1 MRFSEY
7 SRYDATGLAELVR
20 NNEVT
25 PKELKDT
32 AVEAIR
38 ELNPKLNAVNNV
50 LAESG
55 QEIEGSQEGPFA
67 GVPFLIKE
75 ALLHAENVPSNLGS
89 RLAEGLVYS
98 DDTELMTRFKKAGL
112 VTVGTT
118 TTPEWAYNA
127 TTESIFYGPTRNPWN
142 MDHSPGGSSGGA
154 GAAVAAGIVPIAHAN
169 DGGGSIR
176 IPASCNGLIGLKPTR
191 GRTPTGPFGELL
203 SGIGVEFAVS
213 RSVRDTAA
221 LLDAVSGPDIGAYSF
236 APPPNRSFLEA
247 VTEPPKRLRIAFMEK
262 PLTGVPVNQECI
274 NALRETAALCQ
285 ELGHEVVEA
294 SPQIDVELH
303 NLATLRIWTAHVAHM
318 VNGVAKALNRVPS
331 EENLETASFACYQYG
346 QAITAPQLLEAT
358 DIMAAVTR
366 SVGRFFTEYD
376 ILLSPTTAQ
385 PPLPLG
391 ELNQNALGINAE
403 QWTEQIF
410 TYAPF
415 TNLFNTTG
423 QPAISLPLAWSSNGL
438 PIGMQFGGRFA
449 DESTLINLASQLE
462 QARPWKDKRP
472 PALVNASL
480 N

>member
-1 MRFSEY
+1 MKFSEY
-7 SRYDATGLAELVR
+7 SKYDATGLAELVK
-20 NNEVT
+20 NKEVT

-50 LAESG
+50 LTESG
-55 QEIEGSQEGPFA
+55 QEIEGSPEGPFA

-75 ALLHAENVPSNLGS
+75 ALLHASNVPSQLGS
-89 RLAEGLVYS
+89 RLAEGLLYS
-98 DDTELMTRFKKAGL
+98 DDTELMTRFRKAGL

-118 TTPEWAYNA
+118 TTPEYAYNA

-142 MDHSPGGSSGGA
+142 TDHSSGGSSGGA
-154 GAAVAAGIVPIAHAN
+154 GAAVAAGIVPLAHAN

-221 LLDAVSGPDIGAYSF
+221 LLDAVSGPDVGAYAYAPLPNRPF
-236 APPPNRSFLEA
+236 LEEVTAPPR
-247 VTEPPKRLRIAFMEK
+247 RLRIAFMEK

-274 NALRETAALCQ
+274 NALRETAKLCQ
-285 ELGHEVVEA
+285 DLGHEVVEA

-318 VNGVAKALNRVPS
+318 VNGVAKALNRIPS
-331 EENLETASFACYQYG
+331 KENLETASLACYQYG
-346 QAITAPQLLEAT
+346 KTLTAPELLEAT
-358 DIMAAVTR
+358 DILATVTR
-366 SVGRFFTEYD
+366 SVGQFFMKYD

-391 ELNQNALGINAE
+391 ELNQNAPGISAE

-415 TNLFNTTG
+415 TNIFNTTG
-423 QPAISLPLAWSSNGL
+423 QPAVSLPLAWSSNGL

-449 DESTLINLASQLE
+449 EESTLINLASQLE

-472 PALVNASL
+472 PSLVNVSL